1 MRQPQNVAIISDS
14 ASADFAR
21 SVITRWQ
28 AERDAPAFTLLNAEF
43 WDSTRV
49 VSGDIAIIAPLP
61 RGRMEPV
68 LRSLAAAGTAA
79 LTASNDPGAR
89 AWARSVH
96 RRALVVPPQD
106 AWVDALVE
114 LGTEVLARVAAEQRA
129 GEAERLAAENK
140 FFATLGRYA
149 VEMRHAFN
157 NAMTSLLGNAELLLM
172 APNAFPP
179 PVSEQLDT
187 IRAMALRLN
196 QMMQRFSS
204 LEAEMEIAQNG
215 AAAQKTNAYAVT
227 SHSRED

>member
-21 SVITRWQ
+21 GVIARWQ

-43 WDSTRV
+43 WDSTCV
-49 VSGDIAIIAPLP
+49 VSGDIALIAPLP

-79 LTASNDPGAR
+79 LTASNDPDAR
-89 AWARSVH
+89 HWARSVH
-96 RRALVVPPQD
+96 RRALVLPPQD
-106 AWVDALVE
+106 AWADPLVE
-114 LGTEVLARVAAEQRA
+114 LGTEMLARVAAEQRA
-129 GEAERLAAENK
+129 REAERLAAI
-140 FFATLGRYA
+140 ATLGRYA
-149 VEMRHAFN
+149 LEMRHAFN

-172 APNAFPP
+172 APNAFPA
-179 PVSEQLDT
+179 PVSEQLGT

-215 AAAQKTNAYAVT
+215 AAAQKTNAHAVA
-227 SHSRED
+227 SHPRED